1 MRVVNNWCKTRG
13 IYYRNIKVPTN
24 FFTLYGVREIQIMAT
39 DLLLEL
45 SPKCHR
51 MHHLGV
57 NRLYCSETDRPVPTS
72 SNCIYIINETTAVL
86 LMVLYARNSRIV
98 FDFRGESQNISM
110 EYHCGKRVP
119 IEKNS
124 NRRSSLKMKSRQFSQ
139 TFLFAFSAFYCE
151 FAKIRI
157 VFPHVYVQ

>member
-72 SNCIYIINETTAVL
+72 SNCIYILSTKLPLYYLWYYTPETRGLFSTFEVSLRTYLWNTTAENAYL
-86 LMVLYARNSRIV
+86 S
-98 FDFRGESQNISM
+98 
-110 EYHCGKRVP
+110 K
-119 IEKNS
+119 
-124 NRRSSLKMKSRQFSQ
+124 
-139 TFLFAFSAFYCE
+139 
-151 FAKIRI
+151 KIRI
-157 VFPHVYVQ
+157 DVVL